1 MIGKSIKISKE
12 SERQVIIHQLSCIG
26 VHEGNKGE
34 QLSSLDYFTLLS
46 MLSVRKAGQ
55 S

>member
-1 MIGKSIKISKE
+1 MIGKTVKISKE
-12 SERQVIIHQLSCIG
+12 SERQVIIHQLSCYGI
-26 VHEGNKGE
+26 HEGNKGE

-46 MLSVRKAGQ
+46 MLSVKKAVE